1 MFAFFTGFAAAFA
14 AFFGILKQKYLL
26 LLKSLF
32 TILFLSFEYKS
43 YSLCCAILVVVF
55 QTLNSLKKDGLICK
69 EKEPMKE
76 ANDSET
82 SNLRVRPLTRD
93 EIRYFANRLRITPKD
108 ENNREE
114 LRVLKQNL
122 YLNLNINI

>member
-1 MFAFFTGFAAAFA
+1 MFAFFAAAFAAAFA
-14 AFFGILKQKYLL
+14 AFLVILKQKYLL
-26 LLKSLF
+26 LLRLLF
-32 TILFLSFEYKS
+32 SILFLYFEYKS
-43 YSLCCAILVVVF
+43 YTLCCAILVVVF

-82 SNLRVRPLTRD
+82 LNLADKPLTRN

-108 ENNREE
+108 ENTKEE
-114 LRVLKQNL
+114 LRVLKQIL
-122 YLNLNINI
+122 

>member
-1 MFAFFTGFAAAFA
+1 MFAFFAAFA
-14 AFFGILKQKYLL
+14 AFLVILKQKYLL
-26 LLKSLF
+26 LLRLLF

-43 YSLCCAILVVVF
+43 YTLCCAILVVVF

-82 SNLRVRPLTRD
+82 LNLADKPLTRN

-108 ENNREE
+108 ENTKEE
-114 LRVLKQNL
+114 LRVLKQIL
-122 YLNLNINI
+122 